1 MNQGNPDGMR
11 SRGYDAA
18 WWQAATRVASVSLSG
33 LTIACPACHHEGVLF
48 SKWQR
53 GSGEKPLFVIH
64 RNGGTSSEVC
74 PVAAE
79 DTLRARSQVRI
90 SAGDVRR
97 AFRLG
102 KPVVLFSGGRDS
114 LCTLEYLRVLYRGQS
129 DGLTALHINTT
140 AGFPEVE
147 EYVERVCEILGVRL
161 VTVRP
166 DRDFFDTAKRW
177 GIPGVRS
184 RWCCKTLKV
193 MPATKYLRQL
203 DGPVVVYDGIRAA
216 ESPVRAKYTPIWYH
230 PSFRC
235 LSISPIF
242 SWTDAKVD
250 DYIRL
255 RGLPQ
260 SPVRDLGCSAECWC
274 GAYKKRS
281 DFEKLLQVHPE
292 IFDRLVDVEK
302 AQKGRYTFLYENG
315 ERVPL
320 KSLRPTPARR

>member
-1 MNQGNPDGMR
+1 
-11 SRGYDAA
+11 
-18 WWQAATRVASVSLSG
+18 
-33 LTIACPACHHEGVLF
+33 
-48 SKWQR
+48 
-53 GSGEKPLFVIH
+53 
-64 RNGGTSSEVC
+64 
-74 PVAAE
+74 
-79 DTLRARSQVRI
+79 
-90 SAGDVRR
+90 
-97 AFRLG
+97 
-102 KPVVLFSGGRDS
+102 
-114 LCTLEYLRVLYRGQS
+114 LEYLRVLYRGQS

-147 EYVERVCEILGVRL
+147 EYVERVCEVLGVRL